1 MFLMVVLI
9 LLILVDIIMAHR
21 QRLSTTQT
29 HKAPAAAVAC
39 CRGDRREQPTIIAPR
54 PSPSA
59 RLAPHK
65 AIALQTFPAK
75 GNYIA

>member
-1 MFLMVVLI
+1 MSVYNLI
-9 LLILVDIIMAHR
+9 HYGASAAAFVYL
-21 QRLSTTQT
+21 T

-39 CRGDRREQPTIIAPR
+39 CGGDRREHPTIIAPR

-65 AIALQTFPAK
+65 ATAYK
-75 GNYIA
+75 